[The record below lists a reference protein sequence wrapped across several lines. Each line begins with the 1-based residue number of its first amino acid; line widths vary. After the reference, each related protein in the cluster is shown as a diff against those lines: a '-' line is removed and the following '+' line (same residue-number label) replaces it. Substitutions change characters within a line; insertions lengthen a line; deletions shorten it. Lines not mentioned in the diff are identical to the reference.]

1 MSQLCQWLMM
11 GKYSI
16 YVWPA
21 YSIAGLIFFINYIA
35 IKKYKRRVIQSL
47 KNQYRGQG

>member
-1 MSQLCQWLMM
+1 MNQLYQWLMM

-21 YSIAGLIFFINYIA
+21 YTIVGVIFFINYIA
-35 IKKYKRRVIQSL
+35 LKKYRRRVIQSL
-47 KNQYRGQG
+47 KNQYKGQV